1 MSSVKAQQQDA
12 EHAEGL
18 PEEVKPSV
26 PGNLFASNPAFAA
39 AFSGAL
45 ERQGEGALF
54 TGAATEDQFQE

>member
-1 MSSVKAQQQDA
+1 MSLVKAQQKDA
-12 EHAEGL
+12 EHAESL
-18 PEEVKPSV
+18 PQEAEPSI

-54 TGAATEDQFQE
+54 SGAVTEDQFEE

>member
-45 ERQGEGALF
+45 GA
-54 TGAATEDQFQE
+54 TG

>member
-1 MSSVKAQQQDA
+1 MPLIKAQQQDA
-12 EHAEGL
+12 EHAASL
-18 PEEVKPSV
+18 PEEAEPSI

-54 TGAATEDQFQE
+54 SGAATEDKFQE